1 MTIDA
6 ARLLDVD
13 KEHGAIR
20 IGLAADIIATVE
32 NPLENANALKRVSFM
47 MKNGVVIKQG
57 E

>member
-13 KEHGAIR
+13 KDRGELR
-20 IGLAADIIATVE
+20 VGLAADIIATFE
-32 NPLENANALKRVSFM
+32 NPLENANALKRVTFV
-47 MKNGVVIKQG
+47 MKDGVVIKRG